1 MSASGEARDAAVQ
14 WARAAKER
22 KVQAATGT
30 DDEAGTDLLAVVEG

>member
-1 MSASGEARDAAVQ
+1 MSVIGEVRDAAVER
-14 WARAAKER
+14 ARAAKER